1 MHAEKHIPKRSGGLA
16 LQNFLH
22 YYWAANIQKLL
33 YWTVE
38 PTAIQPAWVQVELS
52 SSKTSLQSWLYS
64 QLPMSTTDISANPV
78 VTQSL
83 KISMQFRKHF
93 GLKHPSILA
102 PVTHNHSF
110 KPSIMD
116 AAFQLWSDRGITAI
130 KVLYDNGIFM
140 PFAVLSAKFQLPAF
154 HLFASFKLGILY
166 KEITLTSQIYH
177 QRLW

>member
-1 MHAEKHIPKRSGGLA
+1 MVI
-16 LQNFLH
+16 
-22 YYWAANIQKLL
+22 
-33 YWTVE
+33 
-38 PTAIQPAWVQVELS
+38 LS
-52 SSKTSLQSWLYS
+52 T
-64 QLPMSTTDISANPV
+64 PNVDISANPV

-83 KISMQFRKHF
+83 KIWMQFRKHF

-130 KVLYDNGIFM
+130 KVRYDNGIFM

-154 HLFASFKLGILY
+154 HLFRFFQVRHFVQRNYPDFPNLPP
-166 KEITLTSQIYH
+166 ETLVDT
-177 QRLW
+177 LLKVNPN